1 MNINQ
6 QGLLS
11 VCCVSN
17 PVKSVEES
25 SAFCPLCVSES
36 PLTPDLTQECVFI
49 DVGRIMTPETLAAQG
64 LRLCASTTEGAGSTP
79 GWGTNIPHAKREK
92 KKKKNLGIVFR
103 TFLFWF
109 LGVLECFKV

>member
-11 VCCVSN
+11 VYCVSN
-17 PVKSVEES
+17 PVKSVEGS

-79 GWGTNIPHAKREK
+79 GWGTNIPHAKRGK
-92 KKKKNLGIVFR
+92 KKKKTWYCLQNILILVPG
-103 TFLFWF
+103 
-109 LGVLECFKV
+109 CP